1 MGVLCNQYLER
12 IILSLQIL
20 FRKSIPTL
28 WLWWVT
34 TSPLSRCCLKFL
46 GKGQSERLPLA
57 WGPGAS
63 PGGRLP
69 ISKQAR
75 LSSVQTGRIRRFLKQ
90 GSQCVVMKH
99 VFKNPNCSRPKAEAQ
114 PSGNQASAA
123 PVTAKHR
130 LQVSR
135 YIHSSGPR
143 PADNAGPQTDSE
155 SPGGLFTA
163 DCWAHPQGFWF
174 SRPGVGPR
182 FYISCK
188 FTGDADAAGQGIIL
202 RTAECSEWLGFQF
215 SQLLPP
221 ATTYVV
227 KGIFH

>member
-1 MGVLCNQYLER
+1 MLFKVPGKRAIREAA
-12 IILSLQIL
+12 LSLRTRSKPRGQ
-20 FRKSIPTL
+20 
-28 WLWWVT
+28 VT
-34 TSPLSRCCLKFL
+34 NLQT
-46 GKGQSERLPLA
+46 GQAQER
-57 WGPGAS
+57 AS
-63 PGGRLP
+63 
-69 ISKQAR
+69 KA
-75 LSSVQTGRIRRFLKQ
+75 QTGRIWRFLKQ
-90 GSQCVVMKH
+90 GSQCVVMKR

-114 PSGNQASAA
+114 PSGNKASAA

-130 LQVSR
+130 LQVSG

-163 DCWAHPQGFWF
+163 DCRAHPQGFWF

-188 FTGDADAAGQGIIL
+188 FTGDADAAGQGLIL
-202 RTAECSEWLGFQF
+202 RTAECSERLGSQF